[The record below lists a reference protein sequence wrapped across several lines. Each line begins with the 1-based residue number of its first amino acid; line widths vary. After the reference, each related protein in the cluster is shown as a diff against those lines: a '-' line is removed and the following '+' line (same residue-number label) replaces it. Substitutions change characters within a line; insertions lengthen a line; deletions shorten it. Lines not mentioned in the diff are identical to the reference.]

1 MNPAPSASPL
11 VWVWRHP
18 QPQGVAGRCI
28 GRTDVAVDPRRTKRL
43 ARRIQAV
50 ARRAGLAR
58 VVHTSPLQRCADVGR
73 WLRRWGWTHVVD
85 ATLLELDFGT
95 WDGQAWAHI
104 GQTEVDAWCAAFA
117 THAPGGGEPLV
128 HLLQR
133 AAAWQPGGRTL
144 GQSAQ
149 PANHAAQPTVHPNS
163 QPVSLPIAQP
173 TALPTAQL
181 TAQPTGAANGCAAVV
196 VGHAGWMLARRW
208 AQTHGAGVLPAAAD
222 WPRPPG
228 YGCRW
233 QV

>member
-1 MNPAPSASPL
+1 MPEPMNPTPLANPS

-43 ARRIQAV
+43 ARRIQVV

-128 HLLQR
+128 QLLKR
-133 AAAWQPGGRTL
+133 AAAWQPGEPTSHG
-144 GQSAQ
+144 
-149 PANHAAQPTVHPNS
+149 AAQPTGRTEQPSACPTS
-163 QPVSLPIAQP
+163 QPFAQP
-173 TALPTAQL
+173 MGDACALAV
-181 TAQPTGAANGCAAVV
+181 VV

-208 AQTHGAGVLPAAAD
+208 VQTHGPGVLPTAAD
-222 WPRPPG
+222 WPKPPG
-228 YGCRW
+228 YAHCWRM
-233 QV
+233 

>member
-1 MNPAPSASPL
+1 MPEPMNPAPLSGTS

-28 GRTDVAVDPRRTKRL
+28 GRTDVAVDPRRTRRL
-43 ARRIQAV
+43 ARRIQAA

-104 GQTEVDAWCAAFA
+104 GHVEVDAWCAAFA
-117 THAPGGGEPLV
+117 THTPGGGEPLV
-128 HLLQR
+128 QLLKR
-133 AAAWQPGGRTL
+133 AAAWQPGGHTR
-144 GQSAQ
+144 SEWVQ
-149 PANHAAQPTVHPNS
+149 PTDHAAQPRAC
-163 QPVSLPIAQP
+163 QADAAKVSAV
-173 TALPTAQL
+173 
-181 TAQPTGAANGCAAVV
+181 VV

-208 AQTHGAGVLPAAAD
+208 AQTHGPSVWPTAAD
-222 WPRPPG
+222 WPRPPA
-228 YGCRW
+228 YGHCW
-233 QV
+233 HV

>member
-1 MNPAPSASPL
+1 MSESLNPAPRPDTP

-43 ARRIQAV
+43 ARRIQAA

-95 WDGQAWAHI
+95 WDGQAWCHI

-128 HLLQR
+128 QMLQR
-133 AAAWQPGGRTL
+133 AAAWQPGGRTHCR
-144 GQSAQ
+144 SAMPKNPVAQ
-149 PANHAAQPTVHPNS
+149 PHECPADAATVS
-163 QPVSLPIAQP
+163 AV
-173 TALPTAQL
+173 
-181 TAQPTGAANGCAAVV
+181 VV

-208 AQTHGAGVLPAAAD
+208 AHICGPGVLPTAAD
-222 WPRPPG
+222 WPKPPG
-228 YGCRW
+228 YGCCWR
-233 QV
+233 V

>member
-1 MNPAPSASPL
+1 MPEPMNPAPLAGTS

-18 QPQGVAGRCI
+18 QPQGVAGRCV

-43 ARRIQAV
+43 ARRIQAA

-73 WLRRWGWTHVVD
+73 WLRRWGWAHVVD

-128 HLLQR
+128 QMLQR
-133 AAAWQPGGRTL
+133 AAAWQPGGHTRRE
-144 GQSAQ
+144 G
-149 PANHAAQPTVHPNS
+149 V
-163 QPVSLPIAQP
+163 QP
-173 TALPTAQL
+173 TAH
-181 TAQPTGAANGCAAVV
+181 TAQPHACQAGVANVSAVVV

-208 AQTHGAGVLPAAAD
+208 VQTHGPGVLPTAAD